1 MRRPPR
7 PTPAAGISIDVDA
20 LRFYGAIHGLG
31 AEDLDP
37 DPIYSVALPR
47 FFELLDEI
55 GIPGTVFFIASDLD
69 RAGRHLTEGLEA
81 TGSELA
87 SHSWSHDYR
96 LTQQSREAIAADLRR
111 ADAALREAAPDGVV
125 RGFRA
130 PGYNT
135 TPDLLEVVQEMGYR
149 YDSSLLPA
157 PAYWGARAG
166 AIGRYRLSGRPSA
179 SLVGDLRA
187 FWGPRGP
194 YRMRP
199 EAPWRPDPDGGLVE
213 LPMAV
218 GTGRVPL
225 IGTSW
230 VLFSSALRNG
240 LLEGALARPE
250 PFVFEMHAIDLI
262 DGTDGAPAAL
272 AAAQPDLRQP
282 AGEKIAAF
290 RALFRA
296 LADAREVHT
305 LADLADQVPS

>member
-1 MRRPPR
+1 MSLRA
-7 PTPAAGISIDVDA
+7 PTAAISIDVDA

-31 AEDLDP
+31 AQDLEP
-37 DPIYSVALPR
+37 DPIYTVALPR
-47 FFELLDEI
+47 FFALLDEF
-55 GIPGTVFFIASDLD
+55 GLRGTVFFIASDVE
-69 RAGRHLTEGLEA
+69 RAGRHLTEGLA
-81 TGSELA
+81 QTHSELA

-96 LTQQSREAIAADLRR
+96 LTKRSREEIEADLRR
-111 ADAALREAAPDGVV
+111 ADAALSAASPDGRVC
-125 RGFRA
+125 GFRA

-135 TPDLLEVVQEMGYR
+135 TPDLLEVVESLGYR

-166 AIGRYRLSGRPSA
+166 AVGRYRLSGRPSA

-199 EAPWRPDPDGGLVE
+199 EAPWRPDPQGGLVE
-213 LPMAV
+213 IPMAV
-218 GTGRVPL
+218 GAGRVPL

-230 VLFSSALRNG
+230 VLFSESVRSG
-240 LLEGALARPE
+240 LLEGALNRAE

-262 DGTDGAPAAL
+262 DGSDGAPPEL

-282 AGEKIAAF
+282 ASEKIAAF
-290 RALFRA
+290 RALFKT
-296 LADAREVHT
+296 LADAREVCT
-305 LADLADQVPS
+305 LAEIAERAA